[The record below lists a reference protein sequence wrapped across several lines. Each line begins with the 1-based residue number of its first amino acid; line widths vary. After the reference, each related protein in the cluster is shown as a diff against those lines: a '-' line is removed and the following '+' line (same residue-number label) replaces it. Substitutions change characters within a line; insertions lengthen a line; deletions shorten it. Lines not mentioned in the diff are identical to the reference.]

1 MTNNLSSKIIKNTW
15 AKSNIMIC
23 LVISFVYASDSFL
36 NFLITSALVKI
47 TCSLHLACIILYK
60 ESKQGKKKLKATIMK
75 LVPQG
80 CPVPASTV
88 ALNLWVLGTRC
99 NKKETNK
106 KGVSSMERVMF
117 TYPSLPNIFWIGA
130 GGLQNTSWGSAQIP
144 QQKQSFWGSWKTR
157 TTTNIFLVL
166 LPASK
171 MSTTNDWKTFC

>member
-1 MTNNLSSKIIKNTW
+1 
-15 AKSNIMIC
+15 
-23 LVISFVYASDSFL
+23 
-36 NFLITSALVKI
+36 
-47 TCSLHLACIILYK
+47 
-60 ESKQGKKKLKATIMK
+60 MK

-88 ALNLWVLGTRC
+88 ALNLWVLGTRS

-171 MSTTNDWKTFC
+171 MSTTNNWKTFCLENPRIEHVLLFLQQLPNKKYCIMHICIRIYTGSQPPLRTWWLFLYVV

>member
-1 MTNNLSSKIIKNTW
+1 MSKIQYYDMF
-15 AKSNIMIC
+15 SDFIC
-23 LVISFVYASDSFL
+23 LCFWFFFKLFNHLCSRKNHMFIASRMY
-36 NFLITSALVKI
+36 NIVQRVK
-47 TCSLHLACIILYK
+47 A
-60 ESKQGKKKLKATIMK
+60 GKKKLKATIMK